1 MRSLKLPGGILVSLM
16 LIPVVYS
23 QYTPGFNGGTD
34 YVMLNGTDFP
44 PPWTLEVRTN
54 KNEIDNYQHLLTST
68 DGNSGRLIRRV
79 LTSVPLYCKLAP
91 LSGPVSNH
99 ELTGRNQ
106 NLILRPMKKITSIM
120 FCALFTA
127 SLAFSQTT
135 DKEIKKEL
143 KDKASAE
150 AKKEAKSLS
159 KQGWKT
165 MPGELPMEKMI
176 ENAWMKQ
183 VAEDEEGN
191 PKYIKA
197 DGNAVAES
205 KTVAEAQALEFS
217 KLQLAGMI
225 ETKVASIVNG
235 NLANQQLSTE
245 DAASVTELVQS
256 SKNVIAQE
264 LGYIDPA
271 FKLYRDLKDQKIEV
285 QMRIFYETKQSMA
298 VAKKAIR
305 RDLKDKLKKTDE
317 EVDQLLK
324 ETRW

>member
-1 MRSLKLPGGILVSLM
+1 
-16 LIPVVYS
+16 
-23 QYTPGFNGGTD
+23 
-34 YVMLNGTDFP
+34 
-44 PPWTLEVRTN
+44 
-54 KNEIDNYQHLLTST
+54 
-68 DGNSGRLIRRV
+68 
-79 LTSVPLYCKLAP
+79 
-91 LSGPVSNH
+91 
-99 ELTGRNQ
+99 
-106 NLILRPMKKITSIM
+106 MKKTVSM
-120 FCALFTA
+120 LLCALFTV
-127 SLAFSQTT
+127 SLAFSQMT

-143 KDKASAE
+143 KDKAI
-150 AKKEAKSLS
+150 KEAKQEAKLLS

-183 VAEDEEGN
+183 VAENDEGN

-205 KTVAEAQALEFS
+205 KTVAEAQAQEFA

-225 ETKVASIVNG
+225 ETKVASIVTG
-235 NLANQQLSTE
+235 NLANQQVSTE
-245 DAASVTELVQS
+245 DATSITELVQS
-256 SKNVIAQE
+256 SKSVIAQE
-264 LGYIDPA
+264 LGFVDPA

-285 QMRIFYETKQSMA
+285 QTRIFYETKQSMA

-317 EVDQLLK
+317 EVDKLLK